1 MRKKFITNL
10 MLIVFLN
17 FLIKPFWVFGIDRTV
32 QNVVGP
38 SEYGFYFTIL
48 SFAFLFQILL
58 DWGTANYNSRNIAQ
72 NNHLLS
78 KHFSSI
84 IILRFLFGVVF
95 MASIMVVGYLIGY
108 NERQL
113 YLLVIIGFNQFLLSL
128 ILYLRSNISALLL
141 FRIDSFLSV
150 LDRLILIII
159 CSVLLWGNVTSEPFK
174 IEWFVYSQTAAYSLT
189 AIIALV
195 IVLFKAHFH
204 RLNWSP
210 AFFAIIIKQSFPY
223 FMLILFMGMY
233 SRIDSV
239 LIERLLPVDG
249 ELQSGIYAMAFR
261 LLDVANNMSGYLF
274 AVLLLPI
281 FSKMIKDR
289 DNLSQILKLSFT
301 LLFMISSTVA
311 VSSLFF
317 GTDIMSLLYHQHDTE
332 SLTNYSIRIA
342 ESSNIFMTMM
352 FVYVATSTT
361 YIFGTLL
368 TANGSLKQ
376 LNIMAFIGMLI
387 SLGINLYLI
396 PEMKAMGSAYA
407 SLIAQV
413 VTAIIQVV
421 LAFKIL
427 DIHFEAKFVLRL
439 GVFVVGLF
447 AFNWLTTYLPYEW
460 FFRLGVSLS
469 LVLMSSFALRLL
481 NVKAFISILKEE
493 K

>member
-48 SFAFLFQILL
+48 SFAFLFQIFL
-58 DWGTANYNSRNIAQ
+58 DWGTSNYNSRNIAQ

-84 IILRFLFGVVF
+84 IILRFIFGIVY
-95 MASIMVVGYLIGY
+95 MATILIIGYLIGY

-141 FRIDSFLSV
+141 FRLDSFLSI

-159 CSVLLWGNVTSEPFK
+159 CSILLWGNITTEPFK
-174 IEWFVYSQTAAYSLT
+174 IEWFVYSQTAAYAFT
-189 AIIALV
+189 ALIALV
-195 IVLFKAHFH
+195 IVLIKAHFH

-210 AFFAIIIKQSFPY
+210 AFFLMILKQSFPY
-223 FMLILFMGMY
+223 FTLILFMGMY

-239 LIERLLPVDG
+239 LIERLLPLDG
-249 ELQSGIYAMAFR
+249 DLQSGIYAMAFR

-274 AVLLLPI
+274 AVLLLPL
-281 FSKMIKDR
+281 FSKMIKDGQ
-289 DNLSQILKLSFT
+289 NLSQILKLSFT
-301 LLFMISSTVA
+301 LLFLLSTTVA

-317 GTDIMSLLYHQHDTE
+317 GTDIMNLLYHQHDTE
-332 SLTNYSIRIA
+332 STAAYGIRIV
-342 ESSNIFMTMM
+342 ESAHIFMAMM
-352 FVYVATSTT
+352 IVYVATSTT

-376 LNIMAFIGMLI
+376 LNKVAFLGMLI
-387 SLGINLYLI
+387 SLGLNLYLI

-421 LAFKIL
+421 LAFKIM
-427 DIHFEAKFVLRL
+427 DIHFEGRFILRL
-439 GVFVVGLF
+439 LVFVMGLF
-447 AFNWLTTYLPYEW
+447 AFNWLVTFLPFEW
-460 FFRLGVSLS
+460 FFRMGISLA
-469 LVLMSSFALRLL
+469 LVLISSFALRLL
-481 NVKAFISILKEE
+481 NLKAFIGILKEE
-493 K
+493 N